1 MPSFLR
7 EVQEQPKDQPP
18 VYTWMAEM
26 PLPLDAVRLVYP
38 LSDPVTGLLTDTII
52 AELETVSIYHDRET
66 GNRGWKRAIKGDG
79 TVIPWP
85 KGEKKVREEFDDDT
99 RSFDVDRKS
108 FRPTLIKEPFP
119 SVIIDELRNKYSKF
133 RTRHDPEFIEQKI
146 AEEKLKEGLPIIRT
160 PLQELNR
167 KIRLEKKALGP
178 PTLSEDVLERIG
190 RTMAQNK
197 PKLLEAILSEQ
208 QQSTQPPQQPQE
220 PEKQEPPQE
229 PKLQEQK

>member
-1 MPSFLR
+1 
-7 EVQEQPKDQPP
+7 
-18 VYTWMAEM
+18 MAEM

-38 LSDPVTGLLTDTII
+38 LPDPETGIPTDTII
-52 AELETVSIYHDRET
+52 AELETIGVYYDKET
-66 GNRGWKRAIKGDG
+66 GNRGWKRAVKGDG

-85 KGEKKVREEFDDDT
+85 KGEKKVHEEFDDDT
-99 RSFDVDRKS
+99 RSLDVDRVS

-133 RTRHDPEFIEQKI
+133 RTRHDPEYIEQKI
-146 AEEKLKEGLPIIRT
+146 AQEKSKEGLPIIRT

-178 PTLSEDVLERIG
+178 PTLSDDMLERIG

-197 PKLLEAILSEQ
+197 PKLLEIILTTTTTTAATETK
-208 QQSTQPPQQPQE
+208 STTGNTAAKTMRV
-220 PEKQEPPQE
+220 EKQ
-229 PKLQEQK
+229 